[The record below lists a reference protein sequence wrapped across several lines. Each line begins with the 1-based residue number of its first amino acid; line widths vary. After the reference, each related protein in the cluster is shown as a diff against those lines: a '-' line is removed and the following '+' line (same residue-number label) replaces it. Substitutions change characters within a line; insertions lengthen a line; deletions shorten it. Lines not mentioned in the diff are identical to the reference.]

1 MGLTEDERPSIE
13 LEFSGPVIVW
23 SGPAPY
29 KFVRVPDVEA
39 SDIKAVASLVTYG
52 WGVIPVSVRIGRTQ
66 WTTSLFP
73 KDGGYLVPIKV
84 AAQKAEGIEVG
95 DVVTIELSIA
105 LPEWIPPDR

>member
-1 MGLTEDERPSIE
+1 VGLTADERPSIE
-13 LEFSGPVIVW
+13 LEFSGQVIVW

-29 KFVRVPDVEA
+29 TFVRVPDAEA

-52 WGVIPVSVRIGRTQ
+52 WGVIPVSVRIGQTQ

-105 LPEWIPPDR
+105 LPEWIPADR